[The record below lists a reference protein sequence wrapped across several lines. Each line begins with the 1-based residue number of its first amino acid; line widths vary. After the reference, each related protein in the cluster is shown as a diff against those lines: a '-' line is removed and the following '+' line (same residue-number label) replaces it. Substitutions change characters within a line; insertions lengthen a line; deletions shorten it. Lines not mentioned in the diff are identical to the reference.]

1 MPLNVLITGA
11 AGFLGRSFLRHH
23 LDRGD
28 IVTAVDN
35 LSSTGSY
42 WLDGDYEKIEDD
54 IALVLGFWEVKGFP
68 TFDYAYHFAAPVG
81 GRVKIEQDPLYNA
94 GSLGLDAAFF
104 RWAVGKVG
112 TAIYPS
118 SSAVYGVSLQ
128 RGAGQALVE
137 TDFNPVSDLW
147 AAPDQMYGFTKM
159 AGEVLAYHAA
169 KYGLNTLVLR
179 PFSGYGEGQSMDYPV
194 PSICRR
200 ALNHEDP
207 LVVWGS
213 GWQTRDFIHV
223 SDIVGATSE
232 LLRHGVYGY
241 EPVNL
246 GSGKPTSFVEVA
258 RTAADL
264 ASYNPLID
272 TDDTKPQGV
281 ESRFADATRM
291 LSVYQPKVSLADG
304 LAAILAD
311 LAAVKA

>member
-28 IVTAVDN
+28 NVIAVDN
-35 LSSTGSY
+35 LSSAGAY
-42 WLDGDYEKIEDD
+42 WPDGDYEKIEMDAINAFD
-54 IALVLGFWEVKGFP
+54 MFDATGI

-118 SSAVYGVSLQ
+118 SSAVYGISLQ

-137 TDFNPVSDLW
+137 TDFDPVSDLW
-147 AAPDQMYGFTKM
+147 AQPDQMYGFTKM

-200 ALNHEDP
+200 ARNHEDP

-223 SDIVGATSE
+223 SDIVGATAE

-246 GSGKPTSFVEVA
+246 GSGTATSFVAVA
-258 RTAADL
+258 RMAADIVG
-264 ASYNPLID
+264 YGPLID
-272 TDDTKPQGV
+272 TDTTKPEGV
-281 ESRFADATRM
+281 TSRFSDSSRM
-291 LSVYQPKVSLADG
+291 LSVYQPQVSLVQG
-304 LAAILAD
+304 LAAVLDD
-311 LAAVKA
+311 LETEA